1 MKTEIDRLTRVKWPT
16 PKRSRPEIAIAH
28 DYLTQRGGAE
38 RVVLAMLRAFPEA
51 TIYTTLYHPE
61 DTYEEFRSAKIVTSP
76 LNRIPI
82 FRRDHRLAL
91 ALLPHASSMLKIP
104 ADVVIVSSTGWA
116 HGFHMPGRVF
126 VYCHSPARWLYL
138 TEQYLGRP
146 ALHSPV
152 GWGLTAL
159 KPFLR
164 WWDGR
169 AARRADRYV
178 ANSTVVRQRLKEV
191 YGIEAE
197 VFHPPHSVDTSGERT
212 PVPGV
217 ESFVGSG
224 GHFLIVSRLLPYK
237 NVGEAIEAFRGLD
250 ERLLI
255 IGAGPLAEDLRESC
269 PANVRIVERLTDA
282 QMRWAYALCRAV
294 IAPSYEDFGI
304 TPLEAGAWGKPTI
317 ALRGGGYLDTIIEGV
332 TGRFIESPRAELI
345 REAVQ
350 SFDPSAWNPKAI
362 RDHAETFSEERFRE
376 RLQREILDFDADGF
390 DSYRDGRGNTK

>member
-1 MKTEIDRLTRVKWPT
+1 MNTEIDRSSRVNVSSARRK
-16 PKRSRPEIAIAH
+16 PEIAIAH

-51 TIYTTLYHPE
+51 TIYTTLYHPD
-61 DTYEEFRSAKIVTSP
+61 DTYAEFRSARIVTSP
-76 LNRIPI
+76 LNRIPF

-104 ADVVIVSSTGWA
+104 ADIVIVSSTGWA

-146 ALHSPV
+146 AWRSPA
-152 GWGLTAL
+152 GWALTVL
-159 KPFLR
+159 KPYLR

-197 VFHPPHSVDTSGERT
+197 VFHPPHSVDPDGERT
-212 PVPGV
+212 PVPGL
-217 ESFVGSG
+217 EGFVRQG
-224 GHFLIVSRLLPYK
+224 GHFLIVSRLMPYK
-237 NVGEAIEAFRGLD
+237 NVNEAIEAFRELD
-250 ERLLI
+250 ERLLV
-255 IGAGPLAEDLRESC
+255 IGAGPLAAGLRASC
-269 PANVRIVERLTDA
+269 PANVRIVEHLSDA
-282 QMRWAYALCRAV
+282 QMRWAYSLCRAV

-317 ALRGGGYLDTIIEGV
+317 ALRGGGYLDTIVEGV
-332 TGRFIESPRAELI
+332 TGRFIESPSAALI
-345 REAVQ
+345 RDAVE
-350 SFDPSAWNPKAI
+350 SFDPDGWNADAI
-362 RDHAETFSEERFRE
+362 REHAETFSEERFRE
-376 RLQREILDFDADGF
+376 RLRREIYDFENEGD
-390 DSYRDGRGNTK
+390 R

>member
-1 MKTEIDRLTRVKWPT
+1 MNIEIDRASHANVPSARA
-16 PKRSRPEIAIAH
+16 RPEIAIAH

-38 RVVLAMLRAFPEA
+38 RVVLAMLRTFPQA
-51 TIYTTLYHPE
+51 TIYTTLYHPD
-61 DTYEEFRSAKIVTSP
+61 DTYPEFRSARIVTSP
-76 LNRIPI
+76 LNRIPL

-104 ADVVIVSSTGWA
+104 ADIVIVSSTGWA

-146 ALHSPV
+146 AWQSPA
-152 GWGLTAL
+152 GWVLTGL

-169 AARRADRYV
+169 AARRADKYV
-178 ANSTVVRQRLKEV
+178 ANSTVVQQRLKDV

-197 VFHPPHSVDTSGERT
+197 VFHPPHSVDISGERT

-217 ESFVGSG
+217 ESFVGEG

-237 NVGEAIEAFRGLD
+237 NVGEAIEAFRGLS

-255 IGAGPLAEDLRESC
+255 IGAGPLAEDLRKSC
-269 PANVRIVERLTDA
+269 PANVRIVARLSDA
-282 QMRWAYALCRAV
+282 QMRWAYSLCRAV

-317 ALRGGGYLDTIIEGV
+317 ALRGGGYLDTIVDGI
-332 TGRFIESPRAELI
+332 TGQFIETPSAELI
-345 REAVQ
+345 RNAVKA
-350 SFDPSAWNPKAI
+350 FDPKRWNADAI
-362 RDHAETFSEERFRE
+362 RTHIEKFSEEQFSA
-376 RLQREILDFDADGF
+376 RLRHEIRDFKKG
-390 DSYRDGRGNTK
+390 S

>member
-1 MKTEIDRLTRVKWPT
+1 VKTEFERRSWPQGPPVKPG
-16 PKRSRPEIAIAH
+16 PEIAIAH

-38 RVVLAMLRAFPEA
+38 RVVLAMLRAFPDA
-51 TIYTTLYHPE
+51 TIYTTLYHPD
-61 DTYEEFRSAKIVTSP
+61 DTYPEFRAAKIVTSP
-76 LNRIPI
+76 LNRIPL

-104 ADVVIVSSTGWA
+104 ADIVIVSSTGWA

-146 ALHSPV
+146 AWRSPV
-152 GWGLTAL
+152 GWALIAL

-178 ANSTVVRQRLKEV
+178 ANSTVVRQRLKDV

-197 VFHPPHSVDTSGERT
+197 VFHPPHSVDISGEST

-217 ESFVGSG
+217 ESFIGSG
-224 GHFLIVSRLLPYK
+224 GHFLVVSRLLPYK
-237 NVGEAIEAFRGLD
+237 NVGAAIEAFRGLD

-255 IGAGPLAEDLRESC
+255 VGAGPLAEDLRKSC
-269 PANVRIVERLTDA
+269 PANVRIVAGLSDA
-282 QMRWAYALCRAV
+282 QMRWAYSLARAV

-317 ALRGGGYLDTIIEGV
+317 ALRAGGYLDTILEGR
-332 TGRFIESPRAELI
+332 TGMFFDEAAASEIRAAVLRFDSEKWDPETI
-345 REAVQ
+345 R
-350 SFDPSAWNPKAI
+350 S
-362 RDHAETFSEERFRE
+362 HAAKFSEKIFRD
-376 RLQREILDFDADGF
+376 RLRSEVSALAN
-390 DSYRDGRGNTK
+390 S

>member
-1 MKTEIDRLTRVKWPT
+1 MNTKIERTSRTYAPT
-16 PKRSRPEIAIAH
+16 TKRRPEIAIAH

-51 TIYTTLYHPE
+51 TVYTTLYHPD
-61 DTYEEFRSAKIVTSP
+61 DTYAEFRSARIVTSP
-76 LNRIPI
+76 LNRIPL

-104 ADVVIVSSTGWA
+104 ADIVIVSSTGWA

-146 ALHSPV
+146 AWHSPV

-169 AARRADRYV
+169 AARRADKYV
-178 ANSTVVRQRLKEV
+178 ANSTVVRQRLRDV

-197 VFHPPHSVDTSGERT
+197 VFHPPHSVDISGERV
-212 PVPGV
+212 PVAGV
-217 ESFVGSG
+217 ESFVDRG

-237 NVGEAIEAFRGLD
+237 NVDQAIEAFRGLD

-255 IGAGPLAEDLRESC
+255 IGAGPMAAELRASC
-269 PANVRIVERLTDA
+269 PANVRIVERLSDP
-282 QMRWAYALCRAV
+282 QMRWAYSLCSAV

-317 ALRGGGYLDTIIEGV
+317 ALRGGGYLDTIVEGV
-332 TGRFIESPRAELI
+332 TGHFIESPSAESI
-345 REAVQ
+345 RVAVQ
-350 SFDPSAWNPKAI
+350 SFEPGHWNGEAI
-362 RDHAETFSEERFRE
+362 RKHAETFSEERFRQRLRNEIFDFEKELE
-376 RLQREILDFDADGF
+376 R
-390 DSYRDGRGNTK
+390 

>member
-1 MKTEIDRLTRVKWPT
+1 MKTDIKQLTRVKWAT
-16 PKRSRPEIAIAH
+16 PERKRPEIAIAH

-38 RVVLAMLRAFPEA
+38 RVVLAMLRTFPEA

-61 DTYEEFRSAKIVTSP
+61 DTYEEFRSARIVTSP
-76 LNRIPI
+76 LNRVPL

-91 ALLPHASSMLKIP
+91 ALLPHAASMLKIP

-146 ALHSPV
+146 AWQSPV

-159 KPFLR
+159 KPYLR

-178 ANSTVVRQRLKEV
+178 ANSTVVKQRLKDV
-191 YGIEAE
+191 YGIEAD
-197 VFHPPHSVDTSGERT
+197 VLHPPHNVDIRGERI
-212 PVPGV
+212 PVPGI
-217 ESFVGSG
+217 EGFVGGG
-224 GHFLIVSRLLPYK
+224 GHFLIVSRLMPYK

-255 IGAGPLAEDLRESC
+255 IGAGPLADDLRQSRPE
-269 PANVRIVERLTDA
+269 NVEIVERLTDA
-282 QMRWAYALCRAV
+282 QMRWAYSLCRAV

-317 ALRGGGYLDTIIEGV
+317 ALRGGGYLDTIVEGV
-332 TGRFIESPRAELI
+332 TGNFIESPSAELI
-345 REAVQ
+345 REAVA
-350 SFDPSAWNPKAI
+350 SFDPSIWNAEAI
-362 RDHAETFSEERFRE
+362 QEHAEMFSEERFRK
-376 RLQREILDFDADGF
+376 RLRREIHNFQNME
-390 DSYRDGRGNTK
+390 YH